1 METTTLLC
9 PNPSMCYNEMCLKE
23 LTVQCLDSVLS
34 RQEIIKMLIK
44 MHGCAGNSALLF
56 IYIVVVVVVVC
67 LFWHSSAAYKLI
79 VLFSLV
85 LLSLAAILMYLLC
98 VCVRSALISKIC
110 AST

>member
-1 METTTLLC
+1 MILL
-9 PNPSMCYNEMCLKE
+9 NYLANKLIEKLPSVEKN
-23 LTVQCLDSVLS
+23 
-34 RQEIIKMLIK
+34 
-44 MHGCAGNSALLF
+44 F
-56 IYIVVVVVVVC
+56 VVVVVVVC
-67 LFWHSSAAYKLI
+67 LFWHSSTAYKLI

>member
-1 METTTLLC
+1 MKTLDYL
-9 PNPSMCYNEMCLKE
+9 E
-23 LTVQCLDSVLS
+23 D
-34 RQEIIKMLIK
+34 
-44 MHGCAGNSALLF
+44 F
-56 IYIVVVVVVVC
+56 VVC

-98 VCVRSALISKIC
+98 VWVRSALISKIC